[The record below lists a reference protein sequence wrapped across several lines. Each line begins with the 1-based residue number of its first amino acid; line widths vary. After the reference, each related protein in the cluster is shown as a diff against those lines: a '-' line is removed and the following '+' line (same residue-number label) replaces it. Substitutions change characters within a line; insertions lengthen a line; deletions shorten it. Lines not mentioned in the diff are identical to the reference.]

1 MANFKKVKPCKF
13 CNQPFAKSLILSTIG
28 GEPFPK
34 IVIPVT
40 LIPNKKWYFKKT
52 SRSPSTIKEF
62 DYASKIMEYMQK
74 MRLR

>member
-1 MANFKKVKPCKF
+1 MLAYFYYRAVAADAVGVKYIKVW
-13 CNQPFAKSLILSTIG
+13 G
-28 GEPFPK
+28 GCHPPK

-62 DYASKIMEYMQK
+62 GYAPKNVE
-74 MRLR
+74 